1 MKIGIAGLGFVGSSM
16 AVLLA
21 QKNEVVVYDPNSVR
35 VQAVLNGDSPVSD
48 DYMSEFM
55 ASNDLNLSA
64 TSTGELA
71 YGDADFV
78 VVAVPTNYDPDTKK
92 FDTSSIESAVRAIIA
107 INTTCLIVIKST
119 IPIGYTQQLRI
130 VVGYDNIVFS
140 PEFLRE
146 GQSLMD
152 NLYPSRIIM
161 GSKSDQAKQFV
172 SLLKMAAIK
181 EDIPVLF
188 TGSAEAESIKL
199 FANTFLAMR
208 VAFFNELDSFG
219 MNKALA
225 VKDIIKGVS
234 LDPRI
239 GSHYNNP
246 SFGYGG
252 YCLPKDTRQLLANF
266 EGIPQSLMSAIVDSN
281 VNRKSFIVSEVL
293 HRAPKTVGV
302 YRLVMKQGSDNFRSS
317 AIQDIMESLKN
328 SGINVCI
335 YEPEI
340 KSSGFNGYE
349 VEAELD
355 KFTSKSDVIL
365 ANRMSTELSDF
376 LPKVISRDIFE
387 RD

>member
-48 DYMSEFM
+48 EYMSEFM

-64 TSTGELA
+64 TSKEELA

-92 FDTSSIESAVRAIIA
+92 FDTSNIESAVRAIIA
-107 INTTCLIVIKST
+107 INTACLIVIKST

-130 VVGYDNIVFS
+130 IVGYDKIVFS

-146 GQSLMD
+146 GQSLLD

-161 GSKSDQAKQFV
+161 GSKSDQAKEFV

-188 TGSAEAESIKL
+188 AGSAEAESIKL

-225 VKDIIKGVS
+225 VKDIIEGVS

-281 VNRKSFIVSEVL
+281 INRKFFIVSEVIR
-293 HRAPKTVGV
+293 RAPKTVGV

-317 AIQDIMESLKN
+317 AIQDIMESLRN
-328 SGINVCI
+328 AGINVCI
-335 YEPEI
+335 YEPEVT
-340 KSSGFNGYE
+340 SSDFNGYE
-349 VEAELD
+349 LVTDLE
-355 KFTSKSDVIL
+355 KFTRNSDVIL
-365 ANRMSTELSDF
+365 ANRMSTDLLDF
-376 LPKVISRDIFE
+376 LPKVISRDVFE

>member
-21 QKNEVVVYDPNSVR
+21 QKNEVVVYDPDCVR

-48 DYMSEFM
+48 EYMSEFM

-64 TSTGELA
+64 TSKEELA
-71 YGDADFV
+71 YGGADFV
-78 VVAVPTNYDPDTKK
+78 VVAVPTNYDPDTKR
-92 FDTSSIESAVRAIIA
+92 FDTSNIESAVRAIIA
-107 INTTCLIVIKST
+107 INTSCLIVIKST
-119 IPIGYTQQLRI
+119 IPIGYTQQLRV

-146 GQSLMD
+146 GQSLLD

-161 GSKSDQAKQFV
+161 GSKSVQAKEFV

-188 TGSAEAESIKL
+188 AGSAEAESIKL
-199 FANTFLAMR
+199 FANTYLAMR

-219 MNKALA
+219 VNKALV
-225 VKDIIKGVS
+225 VKDIIEGVS

-239 GSHYNNP
+239 GNHYNNP

-281 VNRKSFIVSEVL
+281 INRKFFIVSEVL
-293 HRAPKTVGV
+293 RRAPKTVGV

-317 AIQDIMESLKN
+317 AIQDIMESLSN
-328 SGINVCI
+328 GGINVCI

-340 KSSGFNGYE
+340 TSSDFNGYE
-349 VEAELD
+349 VVTEIG

-365 ANRMSTELSDF
+365 ANRMSTDLLDY
-376 LPKVISRDIFE
+376 LPKVICRDVFE

>member
-48 DYMSEFM
+48 DYMSKFM

-119 IPIGYTQQLRI
+119 IPIGYTEQLRI

-281 VNRKSFIVSEVL
+281 INRKSFIVSEVL

-302 YRLVMKQGSDNFRSS
+302 YRLVMKKGSDNFRSS

-340 KSSGFNGYE
+340 KSSGFSGYE
-349 VEAELD
+349 VVAELD

-376 LPKVISRDIFE
+376 LPKVISRDVFE